1 MILLFV
7 FVVVECIH
15 SIGHDLFN
23 TKVTSFLASYSLL
36 FCIWSGVCPCTFFF
50 FFFWHFRDIDI
61 DVSSIPKGLNN
72 LDFFFLAIF

>member
-15 SIGHDLFN
+15 STGHGLFN

-36 FCIWSGVCPCTFFF
+36 FCIWSGVCPCTSFFF
-50 FFFWHFRDIDI
+50 FFGISGILILMSVVFQK
-61 DVSSIPKGLNN
+61 V
-72 LDFFFLAIF
+72 